1 MGGRLVAMAEGEEGL
16 GMNKVVSHGG
26 TEICGLGRARLSG

>member
-1 MGGRLVAMAEGEEGL
+1 MGGRLVAMAEGEDPI

-26 TEICGLGRARLSG
+26 TRSVGWERQD